1 LKNAGLGVA
10 IASNNHAPRVELFNQ
25 KLGVFATC
33 ESKKPFAKS
42 VKAACKHFGVKPE
55 ETAVIGDRIYTD
67 LEMARRAK
75 IPGVLVLTGEAT
87 LETLKEAGWTPELVL
102 DDISVLADLLVEAKT
117 KKK

>member
-1 LKNAGLGVA
+1 
-10 IASNNHAPRVELFNQ
+10 
-25 KLGVFATC
+25 
-33 ESKKPFAKS
+33 
-42 VKAACKHFGVKPE
+42 
-55 ETAVIGDRIYTD
+55 
-67 LEMARRAK
+67 MARRAK